1 MTEVSAGRQPSR
13 PAAPQPPLRATG
25 LTVFLGVLVV
35 IMAIYTQMAM
45 EMQWQ
50 TKAGRIGPGY
60 FPRIVGV
67 ATVALCVLAAVRSLR
82 PNTDA
87 QYEEDEENPLGHH
100 PRALLVLILA
110 ALGFVVVLLPLG
122 AIVASGV
129 FLLGTLWFLDR
140 RHPKRNVAIAVLF
153 PLCLYLLL
161 QVALNAGLPK
171 GILPML

>member
-1 MTEVSAGRQPSR
+1 M
-13 PAAPQPPLRATG
+13 

-35 IMAIYTQMAM
+35 IMALYTQMAM
-45 EMQWQ
+45 GMQWE

-67 ATVALCVLAAVRSLR
+67 AALALCALATVQSLR
-82 PNTDA
+82 PSADA
-87 QYEEDEENPLGHH
+87 QDEDDEDDEENRLGHH
-100 PRALLVLILA
+100 HRTLLVVILA

-122 AIVASGV
+122 AIVASGL

-140 RHPKRNVAIAVLF
+140 RHPKRNLAIAALL
-153 PLCLYLLL
+153 PLGLYLLF

-171 GILPML
+171 GILTML